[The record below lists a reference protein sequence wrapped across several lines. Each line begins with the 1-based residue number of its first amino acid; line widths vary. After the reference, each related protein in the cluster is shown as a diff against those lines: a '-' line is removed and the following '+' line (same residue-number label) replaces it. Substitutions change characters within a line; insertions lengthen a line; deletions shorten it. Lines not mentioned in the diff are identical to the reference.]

1 MTFKPI
7 PMSNL
12 RTAIFPFFFLLCL
25 LVSCNEP
32 ERREKADSFI
42 DPVDQAY
49 KENASRD
56 RLFDS
61 DWKFYK
67 GKVSGGH
74 KTDLDDSGWR
84 KLTLPH
90 DWSIEDLPGQKTD
103 EVVGPF
109 IRKSVGGPSTGHVV
123 GGTAWYRKTFQ
134 MDVEDKDKLVG
145 IRFDGVY
152 MNSDIWI
159 NGHHLGNYPNG
170 YNPFAYNLTPYLK
183 PVDQDNVLAVEVKN
197 EGENSRWYTG
207 SGIYRHVWLSV
218 TDKVHL
224 DKNET
229 HITTIKTSNTHALM
243 KMSIGLVNSGQED
256 AHVSLSGIAVHPDGS
271 QVDLPLREIEIM
283 AGSTF
288 DATSQIEV
296 PQPKLWSPESPELYL
311 LRLTLKKEGRTVDAL
326 AIPFGI
332 RTLSFSAENGFL
344 LNGEPYLMK
353 GGCVHHDNG
362 PMGSATFDR
371 AEYRKIELLK
381 SNGFNAV
388 RTSHNPPSAQF
399 LDACDKLGML
409 VIDEAFDAWE
419 IPKKPQDY
427 SQYFEDWWKTDIQN
441 LVKRDR
447 NHPSIV
453 MWSIGNEIPER
464 GDSTGLVWTK
474 QLSNAV
480 KEIDTTIPVN
490 EAICAFWKTPDR
502 PWSDTQYAYELLD
515 VGGYNYQWEQYESD
529 HLDFPQRVIVGTE
542 SFAREALQNW
552 RTVQKYP
559 YVVGDFV
566 WTAMDY
572 FGESGIGSA
581 MIGQAPKPP
590 LAWPWFNG
598 YCGDL
603 DICGIKKPQSYF
615 RDVVWGN
622 STIEMAVH
630 SPIPNGEEE
639 FMSLWGWPD
648 EQRSWNWSVDEGRLM
663 QVNVYSTADEVALK
677 LNDEL
682 VEVKSVSDS
691 TNLTAAF
698 EVPYRQGQLK
708 ALAISD
714 GQVVDSII
722 LQTAG
727 KPHQIQL
734 TPERLEITND
744 FNDLSFVR
752 VEVLDKS
759 GLLVP
764 DASMPIDFDIVG
776 AGELVAVANGNP
788 TDLKSFQRPSVSTF
802 KGRCMIVL
810 RSNGHQGDISL
821 TASSSQLISS
831 STTIKVVYK

>member
-1 MTFKPI
+1 MTFKQI
-7 PMSNL
+7 PMSNS
-12 RTAIFPFFFLLCL
+12 RMSTFPLYCLLCIL
-25 LVSCNEP
+25 MSCNEP
-32 ERREKADSFI
+32 RESRKTDVLI
-42 DPVDQAY
+42 DPVAQAY
-49 KENASRD
+49 SENAHRD
-56 RLFDS
+56 RLFDE
-61 DWKFYK
+61 DWKFYR
-67 GKVSGGH
+67 GDEPDGYNPEV
-74 KTDLDDSGWR
+74 DDSGWR
-84 KLTLPH
+84 QLTVPH
-90 DWSIEDLPGQKTD
+90 DWSIEDLPGQQTD

-109 IRKSVGGPSTGHVV
+109 TRESVGGPSTGHVV

-134 MDVEDKDKLVG
+134 MGAEDKHKLVG

-152 MNSDIWI
+152 MNSDVWI

-170 YNPFAYNLTPYLK
+170 YTPFSYDLTPYLN
-183 PVDQDNVLAVEVKN
+183 PTGQDNVLAVRVRN

-207 SGIYRHVWLSV
+207 SGIYRHVWLTV
-218 TDKVHL
+218 TDKIHL
-224 DKNET
+224 DKNEI
-229 HITTIKTSNTHALM
+229 HITTVEATDTHALV
-243 KMSIGLVNSGQED
+243 KVGAGLVNAGQQNVR
-256 AHVSLSGIAVHPDGS
+256 VSLTGSVLHPEGAVVGFRPRD
-271 QVDLPLREIEIM
+271 VEIM
-283 AGSTF
+283 AGGTF

-311 LRLTLKKEGRTVDAL
+311 LRLTLKMEGRTVDEL
-326 AIPFGI
+326 SIPFGI

-474 QLSNAV
+474 RLSDAV

-502 PWSDTQYAYELLD
+502 PWSDTQHAYELLD

-529 HLDFPQRVIVGTE
+529 HRDFPQRVIVGTE

-552 RTVQKYP
+552 RMVQKHP

-581 MIGQAPKPP
+581 MIGEAPKPP

-603 DICGIKKPQSYF
+603 DICGVKKPQSYF
-615 RDVVWGN
+615 RDIVWGN
-622 STIEMAVH
+622 SVVEMAVH
-630 SPIPNGEEE
+630 SPIPEGEEE

-648 EQRSWNWSVDEGRLM
+648 EQQSWNWSVDEGRLM
-663 QVNVYSTADEVALK
+663 QVNVYSSADQVALK

-682 VEVKSVSDS
+682 VGVKNVSDS

-698 EVPYRQGQLK
+698 EVPYRKGQLK

-714 GQVVDSII
+714 GLVVDSIFF
-722 LQTAG
+722 QTAG
-727 KPHQIQL
+727 KPYQVRL
-734 TPERLEITND
+734 TPERPEITSD

-752 VEVLDKS
+752 VEVLDQS

-764 DASMPIDFDIVG
+764 DAQLPVSFEIGGVG
-776 AGELVAVANGNP
+776 QLVAVANGNP
-788 TDLKSFQRPSVSTF
+788 TDLKSFQRPYVSTF
-802 KGRCMIVL
+802 KGKCMVVL
-810 RSNGHQGDISL
+810 RSNGHQGDIKL
-821 TASSSQLISS
+821 TASSGHLVSS
-831 STTIKVVYK
+831 STTIQVTHK